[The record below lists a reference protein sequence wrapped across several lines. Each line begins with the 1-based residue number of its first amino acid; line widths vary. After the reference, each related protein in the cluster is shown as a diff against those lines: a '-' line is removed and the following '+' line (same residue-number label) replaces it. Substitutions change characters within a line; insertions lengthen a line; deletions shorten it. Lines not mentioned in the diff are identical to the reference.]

1 MEDINIEK
9 LSDISKLLGGN
20 MDSQELGNMVQTA
33 KMLSAIMNNPY
44 AEKNKE
50 IKEVSAQDETIV
62 NKEYMSKDRH
72 IKALNAIIPLLDTQY
87 QRGMFTALKM
97 LEINSFSPE
106 PVIRAMGRE
115 FDAQYRRAEIIDVVD
130 KFLTPEERNKIG
142 IFLKLAKAS
151 FFMNK

>member
-151 FFMNK
+151 FFMKK

>member
-33 KMLSAIMNNPY
+33 KMLSVIMNNPY